1 MKEYRAVNQKP
12 IIMLR
17 IFTEMD
23 QSIFIDTISSFVD
36 QMKKILYVYA
46 MLLETQWKFE
56 EWKCFWIS
64 AISAVIQFWLLPAL
78 GQFM

>member
-46 MLLETQWKFE
+46 MLLETQ
-56 EWKCFWIS
+56 
-64 AISAVIQFWLLPAL
+64 
-78 GQFM
+78 